1 MYRYSRWSLA
11 MALVCALIVMSVL
24 PAEAQKKKKAQPPSQ
39 QQVQPQQPVV
49 TPSPRPSGGF
59 RDMLAQ
65 YQGSQTNLG
74 IMTKVGPDFIVLDD
88 EGVISYH
95 PIHVIQTIRVT
106 KLEEGGEKIE
116 LKLLSKD

>member
-1 MYRYSRWSLA
+1 

-24 PAEAQKKKKAQPPSQ
+24 PAEAQKKKKTQPQTQ
-39 QQVQPQQPVV
+39 QQVQPQQPVTMPV
-49 TPSPRPSGGF
+49 QRPAGGF
-59 RDMLAQ
+59 RDMLVQ